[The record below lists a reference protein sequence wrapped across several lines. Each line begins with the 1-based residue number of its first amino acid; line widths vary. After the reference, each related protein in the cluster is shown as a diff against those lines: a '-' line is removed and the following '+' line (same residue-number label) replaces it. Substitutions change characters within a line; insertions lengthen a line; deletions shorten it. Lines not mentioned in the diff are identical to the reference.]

1 MIEKYFDGEIL
12 GIVAGIVRFHRE
24 GEYTESLQAHR
35 LKFKLMRDQLL

>member
-12 GIVAGIVRFHRE
+12 GIVAVIVRFHRE
-24 GEYTESLQAHR
+24 SEYTESLQAHR